1 MSTYRGTV
9 VKKAFGTG
17 SKSERQSV
25 MLRTDTGE
33 YVLRQQGGNPFTDPA
48 LEALAGAEIECD
60 GSLHG
65 YTLIITSWKKV

>member
-17 SKSERQSV
+17 SKSERQSL
-25 MLRTDTGE
+25 MLRTESGE
-33 YVLRQQGGNPFTDPA
+33 YVLRRQGGNPFADPA
-48 LEALAGAEIECD
+48 LEALAGVEIECE

-65 YTLIITSWKKV
+65 YTLIITAWEKV